1 MHQVITMCVLPL
13 KAGNKQF
20 DHIGLACFSAFLK
33 KKAYTSHIVS
43 QNFSGMKYFK
53 LLWLELVIFDRLF
66 NAVMLFGTSDLF
78 GRIIQFFGLVVVQV
92 YRSRVTTIRLLFIWL
107 AMDVSVCYYQK
118 ELGIAVM
125 ILTDLCK
132 FRVCQPVTYI
142 VSNISYDKTLTNVQ

>member
-1 MHQVITMCVLPL
+1 
-13 KAGNKQF
+13 
-20 DHIGLACFSAFLK
+20 
-33 KKAYTSHIVS
+33 
-43 QNFSGMKYFK
+43 MKYFK

-107 AMDVSVCYYQK
+107 AMDVSVCFYQK